1 MNEVQKMAI
10 RKVLRTLEVLK
21 DVVQYAVEF
30 DGETYGNRKLAE
42 VKDTK
47 RTPRYPH
54 GATRKYY
61 LPYLDAIKEG
71 GVTSIPFGQF
81 DGKTLSSNISAAC
94 FHIFGKGNATVHMNK
109 EANCIEVLIVPS
121 EKSQDLDT
129 AAKTLMDIWDEEY

>member
-30 DGETYGNRKLAE
+30 DGETYGNRKLEE

-47 RTPRYPH
+47 RSPRYPW

-71 GVTSIPFGQF
+71 GVTTIPYGQF
-81 DGKTLSSNISAAC
+81 DGKALASNISAAC
-94 FHIFGKGNATVHMNK
+94 IHLFGKGNTTVHRNDVSK
-109 EANCIEVLIVPS
+109 CIEVLIVPS